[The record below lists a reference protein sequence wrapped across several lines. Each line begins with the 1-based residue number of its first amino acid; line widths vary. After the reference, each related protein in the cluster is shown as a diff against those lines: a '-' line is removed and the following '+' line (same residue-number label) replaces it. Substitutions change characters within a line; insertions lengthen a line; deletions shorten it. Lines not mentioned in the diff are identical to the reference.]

1 MGQKKRRPKPNIY
14 FTHKMQASFL
24 LVFCVILGAILFL
37 IGKIVFLG
45 YKDGERYKKKVLEQQ
60 AYISQEVQYKRGSIF
75 DRNGNALAISDRL
88 YDVILDPLVINTN
101 SKAFLNPTLNAL
113 KEVFGFDPEEIKK
126 IVEEKSGSQYQ
137 VLERLVPL
145 EKVIAFEELQKENRN
160 VRGVWFEDRFVRR
173 YPFGN
178 LASHVVGFL
187 RSDNAGL
194 TGVENYY
201 DKTLTGTNGRSYGYF
216 DSELNLQRTV
226 HNAVDGNDVYLTID
240 LNIQRIL
247 QQEID
252 KFTKEVGCE
261 NIGIVVMNP
270 NNGEILAMASDDEY
284 DLNDPRNLK
293 AFFTDEEIAEM
304 TPEKQTDVLNRIWNN
319 YCVTSTYEPGSVFK
333 PFTVSASLDEGVF
346 EPLQKFNCT
355 GYKEIG
361 GWKIY
366 CNNKWGHG
374 PITAQQA
381 IQASCN
387 VALMEMA
394 QLLGKE
400 AFYHYQKRFG
410 FGEKTGVDLP
420 GEAKGILIDVKK
432 LNPTEL
438 ATSSFG
444 QSFNVTMIQMISGFC
459 SIVNGGT
466 YYKPHVL
473 KKTADA
479 TGSVV
484 EEIKPVIVQQT
495 ISEDTSRYL
504 RDALLLTVQ
513 SGTGTKAAVKGYMVG
528 GKTGTAQKLPRA
540 DHKYVV
546 SFMSVVPID
555 NPQVVMYLVID
566 DPKDPEY
573 SASSHYATTMSSR
586 ILENILPFLGVFPN
600 GEIDYH
606 IDDHDDETNSGEAIP
621 E

>member
-1 MGQKKRRPKPNIY
+1 
-14 FTHKMQASFL
+14 MQASFL

>member
-1 MGQKKRRPKPNIY
+1 
-14 FTHKMQASFL
+14 
-24 LVFCVILGAILFL
+24 LGAILFL